1 MELNKIKDS
10 LIHIDK
16 QLSEDDWKEVEQKL
30 YCTIPSCVKNFYNT
44 VNGGLT
50 IGNLFL
56 LNGDEQITIKK
67 FMPIK
72 YNADFHNAPES
83 TMEGMTLIQRSHQT
97 IGSHELIIGITA
109 GRPNRICVNVRTGVV
124 ELYPLI
130 GLNKDAFI
138 FDPPIF
144 ISSSFDQFLSML
156 KYEPKESDD
165 NLIRKERTSK
175 EKLKIETSAKKLS
188 SEDWLEFEKN
198 TKFKLPTTMKNFY
211 LKNNGGMPNLNF
223 FSPQDEDMDEV
234 EINIFLPIKYPLK
247 GIQTIEETSRSL
259 WERNMISKSFLPFA
273 IDSGNN
279 LYAIHNKTL
288 CIYYIVMDIWHNE
301 WSCEENFK
309 ANSTKIASSFR
320 YFITHLIPEE

>member
-109 GRPNRICVNVRTGVV
+109 GRPNRICVNVKTGVV

-165 NLIRKERTSK
+165 
-175 EKLKIETSAKKLS
+175 
-188 SEDWLEFEKN
+188 